1 MCREPG
7 SRRLTAC
14 RSRAGAVAG
23 FTLIEMMI
31 VVALIAVL
39 AAIAMPS
46 YQSSIRKARRTD
58 ARGALT
64 TVAQLLERYNTQSN
78 TYVGATL
85 GTGAGALYA
94 AASENNYYSLA
105 LSNLTATTFTIT
117 ATPAGGQTVDSC
129 GTYTLT
135 EAAVRAPTTAGC
147 W

>member
-1 MCREPG
+1 MCRELRP
-7 SRRLTAC
+7 RWQIRC
-14 RSRAGAVAG
+14 RSRAGAPGG

-46 YQSSIRKARRTD
+46 YQNSIRKARRTD

-64 TVAQLLERYNTQSN
+64 IVAQLLERYNTQSN
-78 TYVGATL
+78 TYLGATL
-85 GTGAGALYA
+85 GAGAGALYA

-105 LSNLTATTFTIT
+105 LSNLTTTTFTIT
-117 ATPAGGQTVDSC
+117 ATPIGGQTADSC
-129 GTYTLT
+129 GPYTLT
-135 EAAVRAPTTAGC
+135 EAAVRAPTMAGC